1 MIGQGDEKDRMF
13 TRSLSDRWSSCVRLC
28 LAVGLGVVIWCIP
41 APEGVKPEAWHLLAI
56 FVATIVAIVLE
67 PLPMAAVAVLGIT
80 ATALTGTLTID
91 QALSG
96 FGNRVIWLVVAAFF
110 ISRGIIKTGL
120 GARIAC
126 LFMGLLGRRTLGLGY
141 SMIATDLVLAPAIPS
156 NTARAGAVVFPIM
169 RSVAEAYDSRPG
181 DGTARRV
188 GAFLVQSSFQGNLIT
203 SAMFLT
209 AMAANPLAVQM
220 AGDLGIEITWARWA
234 LAAVVPGLISL
245 LVVPLVLYKLYPP
258 EIKETPG
265 AAEMARSRLAEMGR
279 MKRSEWIMLGTF
291 LLLLI
296 LWMFGKPLHV
306 HSTAAALAGL
316 SVLLVSRVLSWDDV
330 LNEKGA
336 WNTLIWLSTL
346 VMMAS
351 FLNKLGLIPWFSET
365 VAGLFGDVGWLPAF
379 LALSLI
385 YFYSHYFF
393 ASNTAQVSSMYAAF
407 LGVAV
412 VVGTPPLLAALVLGF
427 FSNLFS
433 SMTHYGTGPAPV
445 LFGAGYVELADWWK
459 LGAVISVVNIIIWLG
474 IGGLW
479 WKVIGLW

>member
-1 MIGQGDEKDRMF
+1 ML
-13 TRSLSDRWSSCVRLC
+13 TRLLSGGWSSCVRLC
-28 LAVGLGVVIWCIP
+28 LAAGLGVVIWYLP
-41 APEGVKPEAWHLLAI
+41 APAGVQAEAWHLLAI
-56 FVATIVAIVLE
+56 FVATIVGIMLE
-67 PLPMAAVAVLGIT
+67 PLPMGAVAVFGIA
-80 ATALTGTLTID
+80 ATTLTGTLTVG

-96 FGNRVIWLVVAAFF
+96 FSNHVIWLVVMAFF
-110 ISRGIIKTGL
+110 IARGFIKTGL
-120 GARIAC
+120 GARIAY

-156 NTARAGAVVFPIM
+156 NTARAGAVIFPIV
-169 RSVAEAYDSRPG
+169 RSVAEAYDSRPD

-188 GAFLVQSSFQGNLIT
+188 GAFLIQSSFQGNLIT

-234 LAAVVPGLISL
+234 LAALVPGFISL
-245 LVVPLVLYKLYPP
+245 LVVPFVLYKLYPP
-258 EIKETPG
+258 EVKETPG
-265 AAEMARSRLAEMGR
+265 AADLARSRLAEMGK
-279 MKRSEWIMLGTF
+279 MKPSEGIMLGTF
-291 LLLLI
+291 IMLLLLWI
-296 LWMFGKPLHV
+296 FSRQLHL
-306 HSTAAALAGL
+306 HSTVTALVGL
-316 SVLLVSRVLSWDDV
+316 AVLLATGVLDWEDV

-336 WNTLIWLSTL
+336 WNTFIWLSAL

-351 FLNKLGLIPWFSET
+351 FLNKLGLIPWFSEK
-365 VAGLFGDVGWLPAF
+365 VGGLFKDVGWLPAF

-393 ASNTAQVSSMYAAF
+393 ASNTAHVASMYAAF

-412 VVGTPPLLAALVLGF
+412 AVGTPPLLAALVLGF

-433 SMTHYGTGPAPV
+433 SMTHYSTGPAPV
-445 LFGAGYVELADWWK
+445 LFGSGYVELAAWWK
-459 LGAVISVVNIIIWLG
+459 LGAIVSVVNVTIWLG

-479 WKVIGLW
+479 WKIIGLW